1 MERFN
6 VPLDFF
12 DALND
17 LFLEN
22 ALSLLSLL
30 QCACTQ
36 QLLIAV
42 ASGASSCIEILRTE
56 VLYVV

>member
-1 MERFN
+1 MECFN

-12 DALND
+12 YALND
-17 LFLEN
+17 FFLEY
-22 ALSLLSLL
+22 ALSLFSLL
-30 QCACTQ
+30 KCACTQ
-36 QLLIAV
+36 QLLITV